1 MQRREL
7 LGRVVGCRT
16 RRLPTSDRRTANDA
30 TVTSRSDPG
39 KRVPTRDSVA
49 TRPND
54 YVSGDAIVSVKEVFD
69 SGALKAYAWNW
80 RTRLTAKRNVTIISS
95 VWGENGNCGRSL
107 GYCGLGLRLIRDVFQ
122 SAHVE
127 PQDAKSGDKLTRS
140 EERRVG
146 KECRS
151 RWSPY

>member
-54 YVSGDAIVSVKEVFD
+54 HVSGDVERFRQDCFVEWRE
-69 SGALKAYAWNW
+69 KAYEGKWE
-80 RTRLTAKRNVTIISS
+80 TKIKAKSNLTIISS

-107 GYCGLGLRLIRDVFQ
+107 GYCGL
-122 SAHVE
+122 
-127 PQDAKSGDKLTRS
+127 
-140 EERRVG
+140 
-146 KECRS
+146 
-151 RWSPY
+151 